1 MTDEVFESPMAK
13 AVYVAGG
20 QSSLAK
26 KVGVTQGAVWKWV
39 RGSRKFLRSM
49 QWQYQTQL
57 MELLSLMNCGLICRL
72 FSRTR
77 AMRCDMSHSITTE
90 NQIKQLD
97 IDYRDPRGV
106 IVHVTGWNRD
116 KQQVY
121 FTRQNYPHECM
132 QPVWKFQ
139 QYFTKVSE
147 AQNA

>member
-1 MTDEVFESPMAK
+1 MKQSPFRQKQKNNTALLVFLECA
-13 AVYVAGG
+13 
-20 QSSLAK
+20 L
-26 KVGVTQGAVWKWV
+26 
-39 RGSRKFLRSM
+39 SRMGF
-49 QWQYQTQL
+49 
-57 MELLSLMNCGLICRL
+57 
-72 FSRTR
+72 
-77 AMRCDMSHSITTE
+77 DMSHPITIE
-90 NQIKQLD
+90 NQIKPLD

-121 FTRQNYPHECM
+121 FARQNYPHECM

>member
-1 MTDEVFESPMAK
+1 
-13 AVYVAGG
+13 
-20 QSSLAK
+20 
-26 KVGVTQGAVWKWV
+26 
-39 RGSRKFLRSM
+39 
-49 QWQYQTQL
+49 
-57 MELLSLMNCGLICRL
+57 
-72 FSRTR
+72 
-77 AMRCDMSHSITTE
+77 MSHSITTE

-116 KQQVY
+116 KQQAY
-121 FTRQNYPHECM
+121 FTRQNYQHACM

>member
-1 MTDEVFESPMAK
+1 
-13 AVYVAGG
+13 
-20 QSSLAK
+20 
-26 KVGVTQGAVWKWV
+26 
-39 RGSRKFLRSM
+39 
-49 QWQYQTQL
+49 
-57 MELLSLMNCGLICRL
+57 
-72 FSRTR
+72 
-77 AMRCDMSHSITTE
+77 MSHPITTDS
-90 NQIKQLD
+90 QIKPLD

>member
-1 MTDEVFESPMAK
+1 M
-13 AVYVAGG
+13 VAGLRLIM
-20 QSSLAK
+20 SCPLLKLLVAK
-26 KVGVTQGAVWKWV
+26 LKPT
-39 RGSRKFLRSM
+39 RSA
-49 QWQYQTQL
+49 QTFQ
-57 MELLSLMNCGLICRL
+57 IH
-72 FSRTR
+72 SRTR
-77 AMRCDMSHSITTE
+77 VMGCDMSHPITTE
-90 NQIKQLD
+90 NQVKPLD